1 MKSFFTLRLQLVLLV
16 AVLFAVMTVGAGTFL
31 IQQAQDALIQE
42 KSDKV
47 SSLTRQMAL
56 QYEAAM
62 DKLKQRPDF
71 ASADAK
77 SRRTTLEAELS
88 SYTAILSQAYPNIF
102 YGYWLYEFG
111 SPIAYRPQT
120 GISILTSLAARS
132 DLMDRGE
139 VVGWAYAFEDQS
151 VVNHQ
156 LNVIRTFSW
165 QIIAIVLAIG
175 ILGAFWIGT
184 NLSRGVTRIKGG
196 LLTMESDLSARIPRL
211 SGEMGQI
218 GGAVNKLAAALEQAR
233 DYTRYVLENISTG
246 IVSLDQAGIITVF
259 NPAAAKLLRIPAEDA
274 LGHDYQ
280 EALGQAKVP
289 QAAKMVAL
297 LREHKSGEQALVL
310 VSTAGEPIELGLSV
324 VNLRTASQ
332 QEAGKALTIE
342 DLSTKR
348 KLEELLRRADRLAA
362 LGLFTTGIAHE
373 VRNPLAA
380 VKGYAQLLLSRKLLR
395 EQGEK
400 YAEVIVAE
408 TERLDQLLSQL
419 LTFARPSPPQMV
431 RLELRRT
438 LENTLALV
446 EPRAREQGVAVVR
459 QIQPTPAVLV
469 DENQVQQVFWN
480 LLLNAIQAMPQG
492 GTLTVALRREK
503 DEALAIVMDTGTG
516 IPVELQDKVFDPF
529 FTTKDR
535 GSGLGLAISYRIV
548 ETLGGRIEFA
558 SEPGQGTVFTVR
570 LPLARPR
577 RRL

>member
-1 MKSFFTLRLQLVLLV
+1 MKAFFTLRLQLVLLV

-31 IQQAQDALIQE
+31 TQQAQDALIQE

-56 QYEAAM
+56 QYVAAM
-62 DKLKQRPDF
+62 DKLQQRPDF
-71 ASADAK
+71 ASADVK
-77 SRRTTLEAELS
+77 TRRTILEAELS
-88 SYTAILSQAYPNIF
+88 SYAAILSQAYPNIF

-111 SPIAYRPQT
+111 SPIAYRPQL

-132 DLMDRGE
+132 DLIDHDE
-139 VVGWAYAFEDQS
+139 IVGWAYAYEDQS
-151 VVNHQ
+151 VVNRQ
-156 LNVIRTFSW
+156 LSAIRTFSW
-165 QIIAIVLAIG
+165 QIILIVLGIG

-196 LLTMESDLSARIPRL
+196 LLTMESDLSARVPRL

-218 GGAVNKLAAALEQAR
+218 GGAVNKLAAALEQAH

-246 IVSLDQAGIITVF
+246 IVSLDQTGVITVF
-259 NPAAAKLLRIPAEDA
+259 NPAAEKLLRIPAENA

-280 EALGQAKVP
+280 EILGQAKVP
-289 QAAKMVAL
+289 QASKMVSL

-324 VNLRTASQ
+324 VSLRTVSQ
-332 QEAGKALTIE
+332 QEAGKVLTIE

-380 VKGYAQLLLSRKLLR
+380 VKGYAQLLLSRKLIS

-446 EPRAREQGVAVVR
+446 EARAQEQGVAVVR

-469 DENQVQQVFWN
+469 DENQMQQVFWN
-480 LLLNAIQAMPQG
+480 LFLNAIQAMPGG
-492 GTLTVALRREK
+492 GTLTVALRREY
-503 DEALAIVMDTGTG
+503 DEVVAVVMDTGTG

-558 SEPGQGTVFTVR
+558 SEPGQGTTFTVR
-570 LPLARPR
+570 LPVARRP
-577 RRL
+577 